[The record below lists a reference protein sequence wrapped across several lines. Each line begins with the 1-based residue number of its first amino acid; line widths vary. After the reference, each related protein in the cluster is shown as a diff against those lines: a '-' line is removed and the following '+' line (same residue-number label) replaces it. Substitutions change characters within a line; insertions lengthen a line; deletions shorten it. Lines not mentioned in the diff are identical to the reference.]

1 MSGLLRRFRRGKPKE
16 EEAEAPAPPEEVRE
30 NDADIYPHRDPG
42 SSELPSVPSDDRPGP
57 DATPATIEEG
67 GEVVLPPAELPEE
80 IGPAPVPPGEPSP
93 PSTPGPSPATGIP
106 PEPSPDLPSAA
117 PPRLPEAADGGSR
130 SAHRPLTAPG
140 HCFLCGAEL
149 AGSFCPVCRMTW
161 NE

>member
-16 EEAEAPAPPEEVRE
+16 EEEADTPDTPEEVRE
-30 NDADIYPHRDPG
+30 SDADIYPHRAP
-42 SSELPSVPSDDRPGP
+42 ERPKRRDDRPSEDEP
-57 DATPATIEEG
+57 PAVEEEG
-67 GEVVLPPAELPEE
+67 GDVVAPPAELPEE
-80 IGPAPVPPGEPSP
+80 IGPAPETHEPRVGPAPLAPPVSETAPLAETRPDVPSP
-93 PSTPGPSPATGIP
+93 
-106 PEPSPDLPSAA
+106 A

-149 AGSFCPVCRMTW
+149 SGAFCPVCRMTW